1 MTYDITRMVVCGV
14 GWLLFGLR
22 SGGNQQIPA
31 TGGAL
36 VCSNHQSFLDPV
48 LIGAITR
55 RRINYLARQNLFD
68 SRWFGGLIR
77 WYDAI
82 PVQRDGMSIGGFRET
97 LRRLKRGELVLLFP
111 EGTRTNDGEVAS
123 LKAGFCVL
131 ARRAKVPLVP
141 VGIEGAFHAWPRNQK
156 LPRPTRICVKFGMP
170 ITAEQVRELSDE
182 DLVALLDERI
192 RACQDAARQMRES

>member
-1 MTYDITRMVVCGV
+1 
-14 GWLLFGLR
+14 
-22 SGGNQQIPA
+22 
-31 TGGAL
+31 
-36 VCSNHQSFLDPV
+36 
-48 LIGAITR
+48 
-55 RRINYLARQNLFD
+55 
-68 SRWFGGLIR
+68 
-77 WYDAI
+77 
-82 PVQRDGMSIGGFRET
+82 
-97 LRRLKRGELVLLFP
+97 LVLLFP

-170 ITAEQVRELSDE
+170 ITADQVRELSDE